1 MREIKKLQSCPEHS
15 VSHSSL
21 LFLLLALYYVSGG
34 EYPES
39 HLHNSSCAHRSSAH
53 VVGLFGLL
61 NSTFVLI
68 AWSALSAKSQTRS
81 RWVLLPAVVTSSE

>member
-34 EYPES
+34 EYPEYG
-39 HLHNSSCAHRSSAH
+39 HLIYTTLGVPTEAP
-53 VVGLFGLL
+53 LMLL
-61 NSTFVLI
+61 VYLVF
-68 AWSALSAKSQTRS
+68 
-81 RWVLLPAVVTSSE
+81 